1 MFFAPLGLATKY
13 NYLDDKFRAAYKWLA
28 ETDLDHT
35 PVGSYPVCDG
45 VTANVQEYDT
55 FPASEGSF
63 ETHDAYF
70 DIQYVISGKE
80 QFGYCKREGLVLKQ
94 DVPENDVKFYEEPAL
109 SGRRAGCCPA
119 TSSSSRPRTPTSP
132 AAPPARPSSCAR
144 SSSRSKSD
152 PQREPQPP
160 TDTAVACQRPT
171 AAPAAALRPE
181 TGGA

>member
-109 SGRRAGCCPA
+109 SGNVLLLPGDLIVVAPEDAHKPRCAAG
-119 TSSSSRPRTPTSP
+119 
-132 AAPPARPSSCAR
+132 APEFVR
-144 SSSRSKSD
+144 K
-152 PQREPQPP
+152 
-160 TDTAVACQRPT
+160 VVVKVKV
-171 AAPAAALRPE
+171 
-181 TGGA
+181 

>member
-1 MFFAPLGLATKY
+1 MFFSPLNLATKY

-35 PVGSYPVCDG
+35 HVGSYPICDG

-109 SGRRAGCCPA
+109 SGSVLLLPGDLIVVAPEDAHKPRCAAG
-119 TSSSSRPRTPTSP
+119 
-132 AAPPARPSSCAR
+132 APEFVR
-144 SSSRSKSD
+144 K
-152 PQREPQPP
+152 
-160 TDTAVACQRPT
+160 VVVKVKV
-171 AAPAAALRPE
+171 
-181 TGGA
+181 

>member
-35 PVGSYPVCDG
+35 PVGSYPICDG

-109 SGRRAGCCPA
+109 SGSVLLLPGDLIVVAPEDAHKPRCAAG
-119 TSSSSRPRTPTSP
+119 
-132 AAPPARPSSCAR
+132 APEFVR
-144 SSSRSKSD
+144 K
-152 PQREPQPP
+152 
-160 TDTAVACQRPT
+160 VVVKVKV
-171 AAPAAALRPE
+171 
-181 TGGA
+181 